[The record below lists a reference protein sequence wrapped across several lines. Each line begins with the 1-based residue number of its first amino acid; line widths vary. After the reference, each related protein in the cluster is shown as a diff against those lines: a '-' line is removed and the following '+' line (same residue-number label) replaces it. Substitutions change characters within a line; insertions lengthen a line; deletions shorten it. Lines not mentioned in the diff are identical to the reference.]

1 METSDSIEQKKSEL
15 VLLVGKLRRLCL
27 TILAPRKTKNRMQRR
42 IGKCRQ
48 CASCCKFIFRC
59 PMLDENN
66 LCKIYHSRFRPL
78 VCRKFPIDRR
88 DVEDVYRSAGR
99 RCGYSFI
106 DKQSWQKRLH

>member
-1 METSDSIEQKKSEL
+1 METGNAIEQTKSEL

-27 TILAPRKTKNRMQRR
+27 TILAPRKTRNRMQKRTS
-42 IGKCRQ
+42 KCRQ

-78 VCRKFPIDRR
+78 VCRKFPIDQR
-88 DVEDVYRSAGR
+88 DLEDVYISSGR

-106 DKQSWQKRLH
+106 DTQSRQQRLH